1 MDQHGTPIMPTLS
14 GHSTSNPSTHI
25 NNHQPFQMKMEKY
38 IGGINVQPN
47 NPNPEDENIE
57 MEDEDDRLDSETH
70 TENGSRR
77 HLPLDNM
84 GNEQARPYAR
94 SSELMQIERSESLRA
109 GCTNHVDDE
118 ISMLMVCQNG
128 NNIPAQYELGSWH
141 FPYENLIISS
151 EFLQSSGNLDFMY
164 ILLGV
169 LSN

>member
-1 MDQHGTPIMPTLS
+1 MDQHGIPIVPTLS

-25 NNHQPFQMKMEKY
+25 NHQPFQMKMEKY

-109 GCTNHVDDE
+109 GCTSHVDDE

-151 EFLQSSGNLDFMY
+151 EFLQSSGSLDFMY

-169 LSN
+169 MSN